1 MNGQNDTITTLRLKF
16 ERFGPVRYIGHL
28 DMLRYFQKAVM
39 RAGINIRYS
48 EGFNPHQ
55 IMSFA
60 YPLGVSMETCG
71 DYLDIDV
78 LGPADCGAVTEQMN
92 SVMSEGIKILKTTV
106 VPKGAANA
114 MASVKAADYLVYI
127 RQAGVITEDVVKE
140 FLQKDEILVPK
151 ENGKKQTTV
160 DIRPGIYDLDLREND
175 TVFMKLESGSE
186 RNIKVSTVLDVLSER
201 VSMPVTSDRVI
212 RQEIYGRN
220 EQGHLVPL
228 ELIYNEK

>member
-1 MNGQNDTITTLRLKF
+1 MNDQNDTITTLRMKF

-78 LGPADCGAVTEQMN
+78 LGPVDCDTVTRQMN

-114 MASVKAADYLVYI
+114 MASVKAADYLVHMM
-127 RQAGVITEDVVKE
+127 QAGMITEDVVDE
-140 FLQKDEILVPK
+140 FLRKEEIFIFK
-151 ENGKKQTTV
+151 ESGKKQVSV
-160 DIRPGIYDLDLREND
+160 DIRPGIYGLEIREND
-175 TVFMKLESGSE
+175 MIFMKLESGSE
-186 RNIKVSTVLDVLSER
+186 RNIKVSTVLEALSEI
-201 VSMPVTSDRVI
+201 VLTPVTSDRVI

-220 EQGHLVPL
+220 EQGNLVPL
-228 ELIYNEK
+228 GLV